1 MFESNAKVSFTMKKS
16 KYFDFFIVN
25 DTFAL
30 DSNIAV

>member
-1 MFESNAKVSFTMKKS
+1 MKKS